1 MSTTKVLSARVE
13 EQGAEPE
20 LPQGVKP
27 VLRVLDLAS
36 TLSKAKRI
44 PSSIMLQVL
53 LYGDTFK
60 RVVMTVD
67 VDYSEF
73 ERRYARLMEELSRQ
87 RGTIVEPVT
96 KHTYYDRFWVDL
108 KTVKPEDVAKVVEY
122 LTEPLRAT
130 GVVEFRLRGEPKF
143 NWKFSEAV
151 ETYVFQ
157 ERIEGLFVVGPQ
169 HNCSEVI
176 LYARWSKALYHFLS
190 PSRYPLS
197 TLLRYPNEEH
207 SVGSARNIIPID
219 TSRVHR
225 E

>member
-130 GVVEFRLRGEPKF
+130 GVAEFRLRGEPKF

-157 ERIEGLFVVGPQ
+157 ERIEGLFVVGP
-169 HNCSEVI
+169 STT
-176 LYARWSKALYHFLS
+176 ALK
-190 PSRYPLS
+190 
-197 TLLRYPNEEH
+197 
-207 SVGSARNIIPID
+207 
-219 TSRVHR
+219 
-225 E
+225 